1 MDTSTIKVFSMC
13 VVLELSISE
22 CRDSLRYSV
31 DAVEPALINTP
42 PGCCSHSFESLC
54 RPFKSECR
62 DSVHHGVAAVKT
74 GGNRVS
80 TGHSNLVFRI
90 PTLGKK

>member
-22 CRDSLRYSV
+22 CRDLAHNGIDVVLS
-31 DAVEPALINTP
+31 
-42 PGCCSHSFESLC
+42 
-54 RPFKSECR
+54 
-62 DSVHHGVAAVKT
+62 
-74 GGNRVS
+74 GGNQVS
-80 TGHSNLVFRI
+80 EGHSNLVFRI